1 MYMDMDINFQQKFI
15 NINFDKIIKEELINY
30 KEYIEHKDQYY
41 TETSVNYNNYKIY
54 KDELVDINKTQ
65 SFSTKD
71 KFIYTYIDENKK
83 SFLKEEI
90 KNIILSQ
97 TKLLDNFQ
105 HYITILNTSIFIQ
118 PKQKSFL
125 SKFFN

>member
-1 MYMDMDINFQQKFI
+1 MYMDINFQQKFI
-15 NINFDKIIKEELINY
+15 NINFDKIIKEELISY

-54 KDELVDINKTQ
+54 KDELIDINKTQ

-83 SFLKEEI
+83 SFLKDEI
-90 KNIILSQ
+90 KNIILLQ

>member
-1 MYMDMDINFQQKFI
+1 MDINFQQKFI